1 MAVVAPSV
9 STRRQEGKLPAEVTS
24 FVGRR
29 SEVAEVRRR
38 LSGSR
43 LVTLTGVGGVGKTRL
58 ASRVAAEVRSAF
70 PDGVWLVELAG
81 LENSDLLAQTV
92 AEALEIRDHSSRPP
106 LDVLTDHL
114 RDKRTLVILDNC
126 EHLLPQCAV
135 LADSLLRSTADLKI
149 LATSRQVLGL
159 TYEHTLAVPALDLP
173 SIENP
178 RLSTK
183 SLTRCDAVRLFIER
197 AGAVLPGFSVT
208 EANREAVERIC
219 RQLDGIPLGIE
230 LAVVRLRALSV
241 QQLLERL
248 DDRFQLLTA
257 GSRVVLPRHQ
267 TLRALIDWSYV
278 LCTDQERLLWARAS
292 VFTGGFDLEA
302 AEEVCSGDGISREE
316 VLDVVTGLVDK
327 SVLLRE
333 EPHSTVRYRLLDT
346 LRQYGREQ
354 LVAAGQ
360 TAPWQRRHRD
370 YYRRLAGEARAELFG
385 PSQVAW
391 FTRLHLEHTNLRTA
405 LEYSFAEP
413 GEAETGLAMASD
425 LLYHWIT
432 SYYLGEGRRWLDEGL
447 AICTEPSQVRA
458 RALWTNSWLAVI
470 QSETAAAAAMLE
482 ESGKLGKRLA
492 DESVVAYTALYS
504 GMIAMYRGD
513 AEAAIVLY
521 EEAVARHQATNDPVG
536 LALSLIRLSLVHSFL
551 GDSPR
556 AISIGEESLRVC
568 DAYGEG
574 WHRAYTMMALGI
586 EVWRQGDT
594 RRAAELEKASLGFNR
609 SLDDPLGVGVN
620 LEVLAWI
627 AATEEHYER
636 AAQLLGIL
644 QTVWQ
649 AIGAPLSGY
658 GHLVKYHDECESRT
672 SGALGAPAFR
682 AAVKK
687 GCRLSY
693 EEALSYALEEHLAT
707 VEPGEEDERPSPLT
721 RRETEIAHLVA
732 QGLSNKEIAAT
743 LVIAQRTAEGHIEHI
758 LSKLG
763 FTSRAQVAVW
773 VLEHDRAT
781 GGGERSPE
789 GGR

>member
-1 MAVVAPSV
+1 M
-9 STRRQEGKLPAEVTS
+9 
-24 FVGRR
+24 GRR
-29 SEVAEVRRR
+29 HEVAEVRNR

-58 ASRVAAEVRSAF
+58 ASHVAAEVRSAF
-70 PDGVWLVELAG
+70 PDGVWLIELAG
-81 LENSDLLAQTV
+81 LENSELLAQTV
-92 AEALEIRDHSSRPP
+92 AEALEIRDHSSRGP
-106 LDVLTDHL
+106 LDILTEHL

-135 LADSLLRSTADLKI
+135 LADSLLRSAPDLKI

-159 TYEHTLAVPALDLP
+159 PYEHTLAVPTLGLP
-173 SIENP
+173 STGKP
-178 RLSTK
+178 RLSLK
-183 SLTRCDAVRLFIER
+183 SLARCDAVRLFTER

-257 GSRVVLPRHQ
+257 GSRAVLPRHQ

-278 LCTDQERLLWARAS
+278 LCTGQERLLWARAS

-302 AEEVCSGDGISREE
+302 AEEVCSGDSISREE
-316 VLDVVTGLVDK
+316 ILDVVTGLVDK

-354 LVAAGQ
+354 LVAAGH
-360 TAPWQRRHRD
+360 TAPLQRRHRD
-370 YYRRLAGEARAELFG
+370 YYRRLAAEARAELFG

-391 FTRLHLEHTNLRTA
+391 FARLHLEHTNLRTA
-405 LEYSFAEP
+405 LEYSFAES
-413 GEAETGLAMASD
+413 GEAETGLSMASD

-447 AICTEPSQVRA
+447 AVCTEPNQVRA

-492 DESVVAYTALYS
+492 DDSVVAYTALYS

-513 AEAAIVLY
+513 AESAIGLY
-521 EEAVARHQATNDPVG
+521 EDAVARHQAVNDPVG
-536 LALSLIRLSLVHSFL
+536 LALALIRLSLVHSFL

-556 AISIGEESLRVC
+556 AIAFGEESLRVC
-568 DAYGEG
+568 DTYGEG
-574 WHRAYTMMALGI
+574 WHRAYTTMALGI
-586 EVWRQGDT
+586 EVWRQGDA
-594 RRAAELEKASLGFNR
+594 RRAAELEKASLVFNR

-627 AATEEHYER
+627 AATEEQYER
-636 AAQLLGIL
+636 AARLLGVL

-658 GHLVKYHDECESRT
+658 GHLVKYHDECASRT
-672 SGALGAPAFR
+672 SRALGATAFR
-682 AAVKK
+682 AAVRK
-687 GCRLSY
+687 GSQLSY
-693 EEALSYALEEHLAT
+693 AEALGYALEEHPAA
-707 VEPGEEDERPSPLT
+707 EPSGEDERPSPLT

-773 VLEHDRAT
+773 VLERDRSVN
-781 GGGERSPE
+781 GDERSPQ
-789 GGR
+789 GGP

>member
-1 MAVVAPSV
+1 MAVVTPSV
-9 STRRQEGKLPAEVTS
+9 SARRQDGRLPAEVTS

-29 SEVAEVRRR
+29 REVAEVRRR

-58 ASRVAAEVRSAF
+58 ASHVAAEVRSAF

-81 LENSDLLAQTV
+81 LENSGLLAQTV

-106 LDVLTDHL
+106 LDILTDHL
-114 RDKRTLVILDNC
+114 RDKRILVILDNC

-135 LADSLLRSTADLKI
+135 LADSLLHSSPGLKI
-149 LATSRQVLGL
+149 LATSRHVLGL
-159 TYEHTLAVPALDLP
+159 HYEHTLAVPTLDLP
-173 SIENP
+173 STEKP

-183 SLTRCDAVRLFIER
+183 SLARCDAVRLFIER

-257 GSRVVLPRHQ
+257 GSRAVLPRHQ

-302 AEEVCSGDGISREE
+302 AEEVCSGDSISREE

-354 LVAAGQ
+354 LVAAGE
-360 TAPWQRRHRD
+360 TAHLQRLHRD
-370 YYRRLAGEARAELFG
+370 HYRRLAREAHAELFG

-391 FTRLHLEHTNLRTA
+391 FSRLHVEHNNLRAA
-405 LEYSFAEP
+405 LEYCFAEP
-413 GEAETGLAMASD
+413 GEAEAGTDMASD

-447 AICTEPSQVRA
+447 AVCTEPSRARA

-482 ESGKLGKRLA
+482 ESGRLGKQLA
-492 DESVVAYTALYS
+492 DESVLAYTALYS

-513 AEAAIVLY
+513 AESAIGLY
-521 EEAVARHQATNDPVG
+521 GEAVARHRAVNDPVG
-536 LALSLIRLSLVHSFL
+536 LALALIRLSLVHSFL
-551 GDSPR
+551 GDSPG
-556 AISIGEESLRVC
+556 AISFGEESLRLC

-574 WHRAYTMMALGI
+574 WHRAYTTMALGI
-586 EVWRQGDT
+586 EVWRQGST
-594 RRAAELEKASLGFNR
+594 RRAAELEKESLAFNR
-609 SLDDPLGVGVN
+609 SLDDPLGVGVS

-636 AAQLLGIL
+636 AARLLGVL
-644 QTVWQ
+644 QTVWH
-649 AIGAPLSGY
+649 AVGAPLSGY

-672 SGALGAPAFR
+672 SRALGAAAFR
-682 AAVKK
+682 AAVRK
-687 GCRLSY
+687 GSGLPY
-693 EEALSYALEEHLAT
+693 GEALGYALEEHL
-707 VEPGEEDERPSPLT
+707 VVDPGGEDEQPSPLT

-732 QGLSNKEIAAT
+732 RGLSNKEIAAT
-743 LVIAQRTAEGHIEHI
+743 LVIARRTAEGHVEHI

-773 VLEHDRAT
+773 VFEHYRRAEGDEPSPD
-781 GGGERSPE
+781 GGP
-789 GGR
+789 